1 MHAIW
6 CQNSEFFLSTL
17 NRIDAA
23 CLHDSNQSSVTNLT
37 MGAISCNEVEKVST
51 IVDWSSL
58 VIETETENDGVETHF
73 YLLSCTHLDHVEF
86 TMCM

>member
-1 MHAIW
+1 M
-6 CQNSEFFLSTL
+6 

-37 MGAISCNEVEKVST
+37 TGAISCNEVEKVST

-58 VIETETENDGVETHF
+58 VIETENDGDEKPVDEKAMFSLLGLKTEPVERAAEP
-73 YLLSCTHLDHVEF
+73 YC
-86 TMCM
+86 CAYC